1 MKFFIYSRKSV
12 LTDKGESV
20 KNQIELCRKYIT
32 AKFEDAQHEITVYED
47 EGFSAKNVLR
57 PSFQRMMN
65 MLDVQAPDFIVCYRL
80 DRISRNVGDFASL
93 IENLNYRGISFIS
106 VSEEFDTSKPMG
118 KAMMYIASV
127 IAQLER
133 ETTAERVRDNMRLLA
148 KSGYWLGGNT
158 PIGYTS
164 KQFHEVL
171 IEGKIKKFHQL
182 EMNPDEIGLVTYMFD
197 TMRNSH
203 SISHIV
209 KELAAKNIRSRS
221 GKYFSLLAVR
231 DILTNPVYC
240 TADQDAFD
248 YFSDKKANLCFSD
261 CNTGNGILP
270 YNRRNYT
277 KKSTP
282 RNPVNEW
289 IIAQGRHKG
298 LIPGA
303 AWVEVQNIIEKRRSA
318 SYSGPKII
326 HNDYALLSGLIW
338 CKKCG
343 QRMFAKKHSD
353 RKDKEIFYYIC
364 GTKSTKRSA
373 VCDMSNLQGNETDQI
388 VTDYLLNYSNAN
400 SGIYKVIEK
409 IKNAYAQSSLSSKRT
424 LEEIEHKISKL
435 QQEFD
440 NMVLALSKSSNLQLI
455 DKINL
460 RSDEI
465 SRQLAVLEKE
475 KETETERM
483 QLDKLAE
490 NELQLDII
498 MTTLSALKNNS
509 SSLTISE
516 KQRLIRLLIQKIE
529 WDGKSLDIFIYG
541 E

>member
-209 KELAAKNIRSRS
+209 KELAAKISVQEAAS
-221 GKYFSLLAVR
+221 IF
-231 DILTNPVYC
+231 
-240 TADQDAFD
+240 
-248 YFSDKKANLCFSD
+248 LC
-261 CNTGNGILP
+261 LP
-270 YNRRNYT
+270 
-277 KKSTP
+277 
-282 RNPVNEW
+282 
-289 IIAQGRHKG
+289 
-298 LIPGA
+298 
-303 AWVEVQNIIEKRRSA
+303 
-318 SYSGPKII
+318 
-326 HNDYALLSGLIW
+326 
-338 CKKCG
+338 
-343 QRMFAKKHSD
+343 
-353 RKDKEIFYYIC
+353 
-364 GTKSTKRSA
+364 
-373 VCDMSNLQGNETDQI
+373 
-388 VTDYLLNYSNAN
+388 
-400 SGIYKVIEK
+400 SGIY
-409 IKNAYAQSSLSSKRT
+409 
-424 LEEIEHKISKL
+424 
-435 QQEFD
+435 
-440 NMVLALSKSSNLQLI
+440 
-455 DKINL
+455 
-460 RSDEI
+460 
-465 SRQLAVLEKE
+465 
-475 KETETERM
+475 
-483 QLDKLAE
+483 
-490 NELQLDII
+490 
-498 MTTLSALKNNS
+498 
-509 SSLTISE
+509 
-516 KQRLIRLLIQKIE
+516 
-529 WDGKSLDIFIYG
+529 
-541 E
+541 